1 MHAKS
6 DMSQLVRMMPLAVL
20 VPTNA
25 LLGLVM
31 PASRATEKQ
40 HQPFTHSVTI
50 EKMEDRIDVMTSL
63 QRPKKVDLST
73 FAQPQRPLQAHAEC
87 STCAVAFS
95 DARHQNRSCW
105 DGRAEY
111 TLIALYDEF
120 TCQAD

>member
-25 LLGLVM
+25 LLGLIM
-31 PASRATEKQ
+31 PASGLTEKQ

-63 QRPKKVDLST
+63 QRPKKVYIYKSFTASLLRDK
-73 FAQPQRPLQAHAEC
+73 PP
-87 STCAVAFS
+87 VA
-95 DARHQNRSCW
+95 
-105 DGRAEY
+105 G
-111 TLIALYDEF
+111 
-120 TCQAD
+120 

>member
-31 PASRATEKQ
+31 PSSGLTEKQ

-63 QRPKKVDLST
+63 QRPKKVPISVQFAALRLLLLPLS
-73 FAQPQRPLQAHAEC
+73 
-87 STCAVAFS
+87 AF
-95 DARHQNRSCW
+95 
-105 DGRAEY
+105 
-111 TLIALYDEF
+111 
-120 TCQAD
+120 

>member
-31 PASRATEKQ
+31 PSSGLTEKQ

-63 QRPKKVDLST
+63 QRPKKVL
-73 FAQPQRPLQAHAEC
+73 A
-87 STCAVAFS
+87 
-95 DARHQNRSCW
+95 NSCTPVI
-105 DGRAEY
+105 DCFP
-111 TLIALYDEF
+111 IF
-120 TCQAD
+120 T

>member
-31 PASRATEKQ
+31 PASGLTEKN
-40 HQPFTHSVTI
+40 HQPFADSVTI

-63 QRPKKVDLST
+63 QRPKKVHFSPHLT
-73 FAQPQRPLQAHAEC
+73 HVPTIL
-87 STCAVAFS
+87 CA
-95 DARHQNRSCW
+95 DDTYLN
-105 DGRAEY
+105 E
-111 TLIALYDEF
+111 
-120 TCQAD
+120 